1 MTSDGSHPP
10 EQCYLRKSLASQD
23 PVKGLPQMKMDIFE
37 SIQSIPEAAQGPLRV
52 LGAMDGELEP
62 RLQEEELRLLS
73 FPVPVGYKSG
83 GQDEVNLPLLGREEP
98 SITPLYRAVS

>member
-37 SIQSIPEAAQGPLRV
+37 SIQSSPEAAQGPLRV

-62 RLQEEELRLLS
+62 RLLS
-73 FPVPVGYKSG
+73 FPVPVGYRTR
-83 GQDEVNLPLLGREEP
+83 GQNEVNLPLSGREEP
-98 SITPLYRAVS
+98 PLMPLYRAVS